1 MTKMDKLP
9 SLVMVDDD
17 PDDCFLF
24 KRALRENGFDNK
36 VVFLAD
42 GQELMDYLN
51 NQVQSAEGSLESQL
65 VLLDLNM
72 PRLDGREALK
82 RIKSDEALKKVPV
95 VILTTSKNP
104 EDVQSAYRLGASSFF
119 SKPNDFLDLVHL
131 FKVIK
136 EYWMCLVVLPG

>member
-1 MTKMDKLP
+1 MTAEEKLP

-24 KRALRENGFDNK
+24 KRALQENGFANK

-51 NQVQSAEGSLESQL
+51 GQVKSAKGSLESQV

-72 PRLDGREALK
+72 PRLDGREALR
-82 RIKSDEALKKVPV
+82 RIKDDEALKKMPV

-104 EDVQSAYRLGASSFF
+104 EDVQNAYGLGASSFF
-119 SKPNDFLDLVHL
+119 SKPSDYRELVYL
-131 FKVIK
+131 FKVLK
-136 EYWMCLVVLPG
+136 EYWMGLVVLPS